1 METSQVIALI
11 VAALAIGVSKAG
23 FSGVSMVSVFLLADA
38 FGAKESLAV
47 ALPMLIAADLTVYP
61 AFRKYGS
68 WKPVIKFL
76 WPALIGLGLAVL
88 VLNEVSNEVMRPV
101 IGGII
106 LFMVLL
112 QLSRR
117 FKPEAFS
124 KMAHHGGF
132 GVLAG
137 VFGGVATMLANAAG
151 PVMQLFLL
159 SRDVPKMELIG
170 IGARFFLVINI
181 LKLPLVGQL
190 GLVESKM
197 LLWNL
202 AMFPIIALGIFG
214 GKKMLSFVSQR
225 VFEWMIVVFALIAGA
240 RLMFW

>member
-1 METSQVIALI
+1 MEPGQIIALV

-47 ALPMLIAADLTVYP
+47 ALPMLIAADLIVYP

-68 WKPVIKFL
+68 WKPVMKFL
-76 WPALIGLGLAVL
+76 WPALIGVVLAVL
-88 VLNEVSNEVMRPV
+88 VLSRVSNEVMRPV

-112 QLSRR
+112 QLLRR
-117 FKPEAFS
+117 FIPDTFS

-132 GVLAG
+132 GIVAG
-137 VFGGVATMLANAAG
+137 VCGGIATMLANAAG

-190 GLVESKM
+190 GLVEGQM

-202 AMFPIIALGIFG
+202 AMLPVIALGIFG
-214 GKKMLSFVSQR
+214 GRKLLHYVSQL
-225 VFEWMIVVFALIAGA
+225 VFEWMIVVFALVAGA